1 MAMRDQ
7 VWAQRAS
14 ARVSARQPE
23 PWGKKYGIQCL
34 HLPAMIHQCGLC
46 QALTFL
52 EAKAKD
58 EHLALLD
65 DLAAALGFGT
75 RAVLVDRA
83 RSSAL
88 TAYQQ
93 MSREALGC
101 SNYFKRYAE
110 AIIRVELGVDPVDPV
125 EAVKY

>member
-1 MAMRDQ
+1 MPTREQ
-7 VWAQRAS
+7 LWAQKAS
-14 ARVSARQPE
+14 ACVSARRPAL
-23 PWGKKYGIQCL
+23 WAKKYGIQCL

-46 QALTFL
+46 QSLTFL
-52 EAKAKD
+52 QAKAKD

-65 DLAAALGFGT
+65 DLAAALGLQT
-75 RAVLVDRA
+75 RTVLVDRA
-83 RSSAL
+83 RNSAL

-110 AIIRVELGVDPVDPV
+110 AILRVELGVDPVEPV
-125 EAVKY
+125 GD